1 MLYCYIV
8 HVVFFHLVLA
18 GETTWTD
25 VLQQTG
31 EQCCSCLC
39 LLVHQLAS
47 VRFVAECA
55 KQHAILL
62 SLVSFFL
69 QVDAAEDMWGSAG
82 AGRSAGGSKM
92 LLEDADADEDD
103 LVVGLG
109 AAAGAAADFMAAG
122 SDTGGATAMD
132 AAS

>member
-1 MLYCYIV
+1 
-8 HVVFFHLVLA
+8 
-18 GETTWTD
+18 
-25 VLQQTG
+25 
-31 EQCCSCLC
+31 

-109 AAAGAAADFMAAG
+109 AAAGAAADFMAAAAMQAVLQPWTQPAE
-122 SDTGGATAMD
+122 SACGGCSAARAAAAAGAA

>member
-1 MLYCYIV
+1 ML
-8 HVVFFHLVLA
+8 LP
-18 GETTWTD
+18 
-25 VLQQTG
+25 
-31 EQCCSCLC
+31 
-39 LLVHQLAS
+39 
-47 VRFVAECA
+47 
-55 KQHAILL
+55 AILCGQAL
-62 SLVSFFL
+62 QHKQVEQRCVKAVDIACECSRVFGSLVQCIIECTEQHTQSSMVSFSL

-132 AAS
+132 AGS